1 MTEYFCAKNLTCGF
15 VQVLESFFKS
25 WLLRGWNSLNGHFFK
40 KSAPSHDSEL
50 QTVSETASNVCFVF
64 IRHSSARHSL
74 ALPKAR
80 FQELG
85 IFSKRI
91 VKLSFSFIDMI
102 RQKKI
107 GEY

>member
-1 MTEYFCAKNLTCGF
+1 MILKYRAVPAK
-15 VQVLESFFKS
+15 KD
-25 WLLRGWNSLNGHFFK
+25 
-40 KSAPSHDSEL
+40 PSHDSEL

-80 FQELG
+80 FQEIG

-91 VKLSFSFIDMI
+91 VKLYFSFIDMI
-102 RQKKI
+102 KQKKI
-107 GEY
+107 GGILRMPYYSIEWVLKINMKLCVLCSL